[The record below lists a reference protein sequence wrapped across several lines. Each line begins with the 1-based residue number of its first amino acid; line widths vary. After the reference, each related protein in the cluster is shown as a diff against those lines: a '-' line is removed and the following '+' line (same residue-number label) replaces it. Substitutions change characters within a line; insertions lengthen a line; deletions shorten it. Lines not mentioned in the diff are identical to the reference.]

1 MPTPPA
7 SLPLVSY
14 AESLCSQAR
23 VLLVGDALSGL
34 GRHLLE
40 RGARLVYICDRNPAR
55 RAEAQARGGDRN
67 IVFGSLDDGPA
78 ALRENFFDLVLVEN
92 LSLEGDARATLGS
105 IARLMTPR
113 ATALVVSPNPEST
126 RPLLGAEKPAQPL
139 DYYALYDAVSATLP
153 KVRMLG
159 QVPFVGYAIVD
170 FSAEG
175 EPSPVLDT
183 SLAPAR
189 GEEPD
194 YFVALAA
201 RESRHLDEY
210 AVVQLTAADVLG
222 ERSKTSSLPPPVVA
236 PPPPVVAPPPAAPEP
251 PAPPPVAAPVAAE
264 VAASVSLNKGLEQK
278 LQRQEAW
285 IVELEARASTA
296 DERADAAE
304 SELDDVRERLGELEQ
319 RHARESAAL
328 SQERDAL
335 KAEIERLRQR
345 VNDQDDLIA
354 LKDTELAAVADDGE
368 ATRELERLEAQLRER
383 GERVLSL
390 ERDVFEAERIGR
402 ELLRKLDS
410 SGGAAS
416 QQLAEQ
422 LAHAEAELLTLRWS
436 LDLAKRPTHNGIPQ
450 S

>member
-40 RGARLVYICDRNPAR
+40 RGARLVYVCDRNAAR

-92 LSLEGDARATLGS
+92 LSLEADARATLGA

-201 RESRHLDEY
+201 REGRHLDEY

-222 ERSKTSSLPPPVVA
+222 ERSKTSS
-236 PPPPVVAPPPAAPEP
+236 PPPPVVAAPPPAPEP
-251 PAPPPVAAPVAAE
+251 PPPPPVAAPVAAE

-278 LQRQEAW
+278 LLRQEAW
-285 IVELEARASTA
+285 INELEARASTA

-319 RHARESAAL
+319 RHARDSAAL
-328 SQERDAL
+328 TQERDAL

-368 ATRELERLEAQLRER
+368 TTRELERLEAQLRER

>member
-1 MPTPPA
+1 MPTLPA

-34 GRHLLE
+34 ARHLLE
-40 RGARLVYICDRNPAR
+40 RGARLVYVCDRNAAR
-55 RAEAQARGGDRN
+55 RTEAQARGGDRN
-67 IVFGSLDDGPA
+67 IVFGSLDDGPS
-78 ALRENFFDLVLVEN
+78 ALRESFFDLVLVEN
-92 LSLEGDARATLGS
+92 LSLEPDARATLGTV
-105 IARLMTPR
+105 ARLMTPR
-113 ATALVVSPNPEST
+113 ATALVVSPNPDST
-126 RPLLGAEKPAQPL
+126 SPLLGAEKPPQPL
-139 DYYALYDAVSATLP
+139 DYYALYDAVSAALP

-201 RESRHLDEY
+201 RESRRLDEY
-210 AVVQLTAADVLG
+210 AVVQLTAAEVLG
-222 ERSKTSSLPPPVVA
+222 ERTKVSS
-236 PPPPVVAPPPAAPEP
+236 
-251 PAPPPVAAPVAAE
+251 APPPVAAPQPLPQAAPPPPAPVAPQAAAPE
-264 VAASVSLNKGLEQK
+264 PVAASVILNKGLEQK
-278 LQRQEAW
+278 LLRQEAW
-285 IVELEARASTA
+285 ITELEARAATA

-319 RHARESAAL
+319 RHERESSAL
-328 SQERDAL
+328 TQERDAL
-335 KAEIERLRQR
+335 KAELERLRQR

-354 LKDTELAAVADDGE
+354 LKDTELAALADDGE

-383 GERVLSL
+383 GERVLGL

-402 ELLRKLDS
+402 ELLRKLDA

-422 LAHAEAELLTLRWS
+422 LARAEAELLTLRWS
-436 LDLAKRPTHNGIPQ
+436 LDLAKRPAHNGVPQ